1 MAVFARYWAHSVR
14 DKLWEEMTLDATL
27 EQHSGVRRVIS
38 DILFFVACAAVAGEV
53 IALFQG
59 YGMVFIVAAISI
71 AVIGETVAYV
81 RDKLHKP
88 TQDQL
93 IAITCHNAQAVLASA
108 TYGTDI
114 VLDPDQN
121 AAVPGPHDKRWPY
134 HAVKRGFD
142 VAFSSVVVALGA
154 IPTGL
159 ICVAISIDTP
169 GNPIFLNNRV
179 GRYGI
184 PLRVIKLR
192 TMTSDADNLKKYLTL
207 DQLKQWHAEHKV
219 DNDPRV
225 TLIGRFLRKTSLD
238 EAPQFLNVLFGQMSI
253 IGPRPVEPDE
263 LGVYGTQVVEFL
275 SVTPGITGWWQVKA
289 RNDARYDDDS
299 RQHLELEYV
308 RDRSLARDAEIFFET
323 FGAMFGKHKSGR

>member
-1 MAVFARYWAHSVR
+1 
-14 DKLWEEMTLDATL
+14 MTLDATL

-238 EAPQFLNVLFGQMSI
+238 EAPQFLNVLFGQIPLRILKTRPEFSEKSMGAFALPAKLSTNKEKSFSQVASCFAS
-253 IGPRPVEPDE
+253 GPRMRRISESNCKRVGSMEGQF
-263 LGVYGTQVVEFL
+263 LAKLVFRVVR
-275 SVTPGITGWWQVKA
+275 A
-289 RNDARYDDDS
+289 
-299 RQHLELEYV
+299 
-308 RDRSLARDAEIFFET
+308 
-323 FGAMFGKHKSGR
+323 